1 MAKLR
6 GISQQHW
13 QHNAYSMEGG
23 RMTKTVRISSKGQ
36 VVLPKSLRDSQKWE
50 SGTEL
55 AVEAVDGG
63 VFLKTL
69 SPFRVTTIE
78 RAFVCVNYSGQHK
91 TVAAMA
97 GCGDRHGT

>member
-1 MAKLR
+1 
-6 GISQQHW
+6 
-13 QHNAYSMEGG
+13 
-23 RMTKTVRISSKGQ
+23 MTKTVRISSKGQ

-69 SPFRVTTIE
+69 SPFPVTTIE
-78 RAFVCVNYSGQHK
+78 RVFGCLNYRGKPK
-91 TVAAMA
+91 TLAAMA
-97 GCGDRHGT
+97 RCRYRKLSCHRLSETV